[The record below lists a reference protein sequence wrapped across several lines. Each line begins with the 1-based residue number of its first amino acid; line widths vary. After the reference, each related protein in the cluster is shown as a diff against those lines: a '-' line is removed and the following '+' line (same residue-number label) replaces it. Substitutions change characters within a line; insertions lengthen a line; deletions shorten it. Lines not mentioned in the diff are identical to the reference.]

1 MTKTPLPRI
10 TYYPYFHTG
19 NQYTERMI
27 QLHSSFAEVVPFEGF
42 YKALKTMVA
51 RGFKRNDFSVINWL
65 ETECLDRVTK
75 RFSITRAASLLVKLL
90 VLKVVTKNIV
100 MVVHNYYPHGAATSD
115 IPRILRFM
123 RLMEK
128 LSDVVISHSGAD
140 AGRYEYVP
148 HPLYQFK
155 SGPPSLQVPEL
166 ALLQGKPY
174 FIVFGR
180 IMPYKNVHEL
190 MKVWPSD
197 MQLLI
202 AGIVG
207 DEAYVEELRAQASD
221 NIHFAARE
229 LSDDEA
235 KLVVEQSQAVII
247 CHAEDNVVVSG
258 TFFFAMSLKK
268 HVIALETPFMAWAA
282 RSLPEGY
289 VAVSPDVAGVAQAAV
304 EFRPEI
310 AIQPTIA
317 EAHFGDTVI
326 TDALKKAYRLH

>member
-1 MTKTPLPRI
+1 
-10 TYYPYFHTG
+10 
-19 NQYTERMI
+19 MI
-27 QLHSSFAEVVPFEGF
+27 ELHSTFAEVVPFEGF
-42 YKALKTMVA
+42 YKALKTLIA

-65 ETECLDRVTK
+65 ETECLDRSTK
-75 RFSITRAASLLVKLL
+75 RFSLVRAGSLLVKLL
-90 VLKVVTKNIV
+90 VLKVVTTKIV
-100 MVVHNYYPHGAATSD
+100 MVVHNYYPHGAAKSD

-140 AGRYEYVP
+140 VGRYEYVP

-155 SGPPSLQVPEL
+155 SSSPSLQVPEL
-166 ALLQGKPY
+166 APLQGKPY

-190 MKVWPSD
+190 MKVWPAN
-197 MQLLI
+197 MNLLI

-207 DEAYVEELRAQASD
+207 DEAYVQQLRAQASD

-268 HVIALETPFMAWAA
+268 HVIAMETPFMAWAA
-282 RSLPEGY
+282 QTLPEGY
-289 VAVSPDVAGVAQAAV
+289 VAVSQDVAGVAQAAAR
-304 EFRPEI
+304 FRPEI
-310 AIQPTIA
+310 AIQPAMT

-326 TDALKKAYRLH
+326 TNSLKMAYRLD

>member
-1 MTKTPLPRI
+1 MTKKTLPRI

-27 QLHSSFAEVVPFEGF
+27 ELHSSFADIVPFEGF
-42 YKALKTMVA
+42 YKAIKTMVA

-65 ETECLDRVTK
+65 ETECLDRATR
-75 RFSITRAASLLVKLL
+75 RFSFARAGSLLVKLL
-90 VLKVVTKNIV
+90 VLKLVTKNIV
-100 MVVHNYYPHGAATSD
+100 MVVHNYYPHGAARSD
-115 IPRILRFM
+115 IPRILRFI
-123 RLMEK
+123 RVMEK

-140 AGRYEYVP
+140 IGRYEYVP

-155 SGPPSLQVPEL
+155 NNPTALQVPEL
-166 ALLQGKPY
+166 ARLQGKPY

-190 MKVWPSD
+190 MKVWPAD
-197 MQLLI
+197 MNLLI

-207 DEAYVEELRAQASD
+207 DEAYVQSLRAQATD

-235 KLVVEQSQAVII
+235 RMVVEQSQAVII

-268 HVIALETPFMAWAA
+268 QVIALETPFMAWAA
-282 RSLPEGY
+282 KALPEGY
-289 VAVSPDVAGVAQAAV
+289 VAVSQNVMGVAEAAAR
-304 EFRPEI
+304 FRPEI
-310 AIQPTIA
+310 AIEPQIA
-317 EAHFGDTVI
+317 QAHFGDAVI
-326 TDALKKAYRLH
+326 TDALKKAYRLY